1 MNKSRFLVGILGT
14 AILSLILAQTTYAG
28 FIQGTRV
35 KTEHPSPFHIST
47 SPDGNTLFVVNQSGH
62 SVTFVDAKNQKVI
75 GEVAVEIQPEYAACT
90 PNGKTLLV
98 CNAESDSVSF
108 VDIPSKSV
116 TKTIK
121 VGDWPCSVKVTTD
134 GRKAYVCCSGN
145 LWNKVDIIDVSAKEK
160 VGEITLPD
168 YGPRDIAIS
177 PDGKHAAVIID
188 TCGKINRSVAFI
200 DLATNQVTEHRRIY
214 HSANLRAVTYS
225 PDGRYILITEEKPKN
240 WLPVCIAENGEVF
253 TNNVVVMETKPGG
266 KTAQLPLDELNNY
279 DGNPYGIAID
289 NNGKYVYIGV
299 RGMHR
304 VTILDFE
311 KMRQIVESNTQEQLD
326 LLCDDLSLVRSYL
339 VKRVPVGLGPSSVA
353 LSPDGKFCYAAN
365 YFSNNVSVIRTPTD

>member
-1 MNKSRFLVGILGT
+1 MNRSRIMAGILGT
-14 AILSLILAQTTYAG
+14 AILSFILAQTTYAG

-62 SVTFVDAKNQKVI
+62 SVTFVDAKAQKVI
-75 GEVAVEIQPEYAACT
+75 GEVAVEVQPEYAACT
-90 PNGKTLLV
+90 PDGKTLYV
-98 CNAESDSVSF
+98 CNAESDSVSV
-108 VDIPSKSV
+108 VDIASKSV
-116 TKTIK
+116 KKTIK
-121 VGDWPCSVKVTTD
+121 VGDWPCSVKLTAD

-145 LWNKVDIIDVSAKEK
+145 LWNKVDIIDTSSNEK
-160 VGEITLPD
+160 VGVIDLPD

-177 PDGKHAAVIID
+177 PDGRQAAVIID
-188 TCGKINRSVAFI
+188 TCGEINRSVAFV
-200 DLATNQVTEHRRIY
+200 DLTTNKVTEHRRIR

-225 PDGRYILITEEKPKN
+225 PDGRYILVTEERPKN

-253 TNNVVVMETKPGG
+253 TNNIVVLETKPGG
-266 KTAQLPLDELNNY
+266 KVAQLPLDELNNY
-279 DGNPYGIAID
+279 DGNPYGVVID
-289 NNGKYVYIGV
+289 KQGKYVYIGV

-311 KMRQIVESNTQEQLD
+311 KMRSIVEGNSQEQLD
-326 LLCDDLSLVRSYL
+326 LLADDLSLVNSYL

-365 YFSNNVSVIRTPTD
+365 YFSNNVSVIRTPAD